1 MLKYFKKI
9 FSVVLAAV
17 LLVTATAPSGAIAAS
32 KPGRPSFKVVKRAKK
47 SVTLKINK
55 TKKCDWIP
63 DIYCKF
69 KTWQI

>member
-47 SVTLKINK
+47 TRLDTRYLLQIQNMANINRQQHQE
-55 TKKCDWIP
+55 
-63 DIYCKF
+63 YAL
-69 KTWQI
+69 